1 MAALGSDRP
10 AEDFSAFE
18 AFLVLSKE
26 IGSDVLKTQGAGGN
40 TSFKREGVMWV
51 KASGTWLAHAG
62 QRDIMVPVRVA
73 PLVEALR
80 SGQPS
85 ADKATDFVVAELNAS
100 GLRPSIETS
109 FHAVL
114 PQAVIAH
121 YHCVEAIA
129 ISVLEDRERVI
140 AERMAALPDL
150 AFVTIPYRRPGT
162 PLAREIDLAA
172 AGKPDVLFLF
182 NHGIVVA
189 GETVEEVRERVERV
203 TAALRMEERPSTT
216 ADMVRLEALA
226 DGSDFHA
233 AQDPGSHKT
242 ALSPASTTIATA
254 GSLYPDHIIFLG
266 TEIGIVAEG
275 ETAVAYTDKRRWKG
289 LDVPKMLLAPGQ
301 GVLLANALTEG
312 GRVMARCL
320 AEVVSR
326 IPEGAPVIYLDPA
339 QEHEL
344 THWEAEQYRQ
354 ALDRNASRQA

>member
-1 MAALGSDRP
+1 MGSDIP
-10 AEDFSAFE
+10 AGDVSALD
-18 AFLVLSKE
+18 AFLALSKA
-26 IGSDVLKTQGAGGN
+26 IGSDILKTQGAGGN
-40 TSFKREGVMWV
+40 TSFKRDGVMWV
-51 KASGTWLAHAG
+51 KASGTWLSQAG

-80 SGQPS
+80 SGNPS
-85 ADKATDFVVAELNAS
+85 AEKATDFVVAELNTS

-114 PQAVIAH
+114 PQAVVAH

-129 ISVLEDRERVI
+129 LSVLEDRERVI
-140 AERMAALPDL
+140 GERMAALPDL
-150 AFVTIPYRRPGT
+150 AYVTIPYRRPGT
-162 PLAREIDLAA
+162 PLAHEIDRVA
-172 AGKPDVLFLF
+172 AGRPDVLILF
-182 NHGIVVA
+182 NHGIIVT
-189 GETVEEVRERVERV
+189 GDTVEEVRERVARV
-203 TAALRMEERPSTT
+203 TAALRVEERSSTP

-233 AQDPGSHKT
+233 ALDAGSHKT
-242 ALSPASTTIATA
+242 ALTPASAAIATA

-266 TEIGIVAEG
+266 TEIGVLANG
-275 ETAVAYTDKRRWKG
+275 ETAAAYADQRRLQG
-289 LDVPKMLLAPGQ
+289 LAVPKMLLAPGQ
-301 GVLLANALTEG
+301 GVLLANELTDG

-326 IPEGAPVIYLDPA
+326 IPEGAPVVYLDPA

-354 ALDRNASRQA
+354 ALDRKASRQA